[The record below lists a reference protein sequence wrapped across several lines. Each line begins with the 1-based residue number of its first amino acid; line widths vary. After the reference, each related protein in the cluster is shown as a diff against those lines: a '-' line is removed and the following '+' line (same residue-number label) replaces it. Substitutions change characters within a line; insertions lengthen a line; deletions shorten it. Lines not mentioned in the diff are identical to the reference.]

1 MKKKSIISSII
12 MILSAAT
19 VINLIAIMLILSG
32 CSTTAS
38 ETTSTPEVTST
49 SIAEEETIIPEVTPT
64 PEPTPEPTSEI
75 PEWLDP
81 SGTCFDIDFMSYFTE
96 GGFNVVEGDE
106 FDTNAYLNRAL
117 DEIVYAIFTTRGETQ
132 PTFNPNYLYVRFY
145 PFYENDPFGHSPF
158 CIEVE
163 VESTDGD
170 IFILQFLIY
179 TNYNGETKYLEL
191 AYNDPRC
198 HALFTAQI
206 KESAYLAYF
215 YEGMHGETMSITKY
229 PSYEDID
236 VILDAATG
244 LYQYS
249 FFDMSLN
256 TLDPTSS
263 PEHSFEFF
271 DPDYLNPN
279 AIIQSEPYEAVEI
292 EPGLWGIDFG
302 EGTESN
308 SSANTSYPDQSFHN
322 LESLGAEINGY
333 TFKLGGQTGLY
344 MLGYWT
350 VERSVDFGTGHVQ
363 MRSDDGIAWKCVT
376 SGPMYNSYWNLTSA
390 GWTSLY

>member
-1 MKKKSIISSII
+1 MKRKNISSILI
-12 MILSAAT
+12 SLLT
-19 VINLIAIMLILSG
+19 VMLILSG
-32 CSTTAS
+32 CSTTPS
-38 ETTSTPEVTST
+38 ESTSTPEVTSSST
-49 SIAEEETIIPEVTPT
+49 VEEKVTTPETVPTT
-64 PEPTPEPTSEI
+64 PEPTPEPTPEI

-81 SGTCFDIDFMSYFTE
+81 SGTCFDIDFMSYFNE
-96 GGFNVVEGDE
+96 GGFVVVEGDE
-106 FDTNAYLNRAL
+106 FDTNAYLNCTL
-117 DEIVYAIFTTRGETQ
+117 DEIMYAIFTTRGETQ

-145 PFYENDPFGHSPF
+145 PFYENDPFEHNPF

-198 HALFTAQI
+198 NAIFTAQI

-215 YEGMHGETMSITKY
+215 YEGIRGEMMSITKFN
-229 PSYEDID
+229 SYEDIESNPSN
-236 VILDAATG
+236 AAG
-244 LYQYS
+244 LYQYD

-263 PEHSFEFF
+263 PEHSFGFF

-292 EPGLWGIDFG
+292 EPGLWKIDFG
-302 EGTESN
+302 DNSESN
-308 SSANTSYPDQSFHN
+308 TSTSSSYSDQSFYN
-322 LESLGAEINGY
+322 LESLGAKIDGY
-333 TFKLGGQTGLY
+333 TFNLNGQRGNY

-350 VERSVDFGTGHVQ
+350 AERSVDFGTGHVQ
-363 MRSDDGIAWKCVT
+363 MRSDDGLTWRCVT
-376 SGPMYNSYWNLTSA
+376 SGPMYDSYWSLTSA

>member
-1 MKKKSIISSII
+1 MKHKSIIFSII
-12 MILSAAT
+12 ISLLA
-19 VINLIAIMLILSG
+19 NMLILSG
-32 CSTTAS
+32 CSATPT
-38 ETTSTPEVTST
+38 ETTSTPEVSST
-49 SIAEEETIIPEVTPT
+49 SIVEEDTVIPEVTPA
-64 PEPTPEPTSEI
+64 PEPTPEPTPEI

-81 SGTCFDIDFMSYFTE
+81 SGTCFDIDFMSYFNE
-96 GGFNVVEGDE
+96 GGFSVIEGDE
-106 FDTNAYLNRAL
+106 FDTNAYLNCTL
-117 DEIVYAIFTTRGETQ
+117 DKIMYAIFITRGETQ
-132 PTFNPNYLYVRFY
+132 PIFNPEYLYVRFY
-145 PFYENDPFGHSPF
+145 PFYENDPFEYSPF

-170 IFILQFLIY
+170 IFILQFLLY

-198 HALFTAQI
+198 NAIFTAQI

-215 YEGMHGETMSITKY
+215 YEGLDGELMSITKFN
-229 PSYEDID
+229 SYEDIEPD
-236 VILDAATG
+236 PSNAAG
-244 LYQYS
+244 LYQYD

-263 PEHSFEFF
+263 PEHAFGFF

-279 AIIQSEPYEAVEI
+279 AIIRSEPYEAVEI
-292 EPGLWGIDFG
+292 EPDLWGIDFG
-302 EGTESN
+302 EGIESN
-308 SSANTSYPDQSFHN
+308 SPENTSSYPDQSFHN
-322 LESLGAEINGY
+322 LETLGAEINGY

-363 MRSDDGIAWKCVT
+363 MRSDDGITWKCVT

>member
-1 MKKKSIISSII
+1 MKKKSIISSI
-12 MILSAAT
+12 
-19 VINLIAIMLILSG
+19 INLIAIMLILSG
-32 CSTTAS
+32 CSATPI

-64 PEPTPEPTSEI
+64 PEPAPEPTPEI

-81 SGTCFDIDFMSYFTE
+81 SGTCFNIDFMSYFNE
-96 GGFNVVEGDE
+96 GGFIVVEGDE
-106 FDTNAYLNRAL
+106 FDTNAYLNRTL
-117 DEIVYAIFTTRGETQ
+117 DEIMYAIFTTRGETQ
-132 PTFNPNYLYVRFY
+132 PTFDPNYLYVRFY
-145 PFYENDPFGHSPF
+145 PFYENDPFEHNPF

-198 HALFTAQI
+198 NAIFTAQI
-206 KESAYLAYF
+206 KESAYLAYY
-215 YEGMHGETMSITKY
+215 YEGIRGETMSITKY

-236 VILDAATG
+236 VILDAATD

-263 PEHSFEFF
+263 PEHSFGFF

-292 EPGLWGIDFG
+292 EPGLWEIDFG
-302 EGTESN
+302 EGIESN
-308 SSANTSYPDQSFHN
+308 SSANASSYPDQSFYN
-322 LESLGAEINGY
+322 LESLGAKINGY

-344 MLGYWT
+344 MLGYWAA
-350 VERSVDFGTGHVQ
+350 ERSVDFGTGHVQ
-363 MRSDDGIAWKCVT
+363 MRSYDGLTWECVT
-376 SGPMYNSYWNLTSA
+376 SGALYNTYWSLTSA

>member
-1 MKKKSIISSII
+1 MKRKINISSILI
-12 MILSAAT
+12 SLLT
-19 VINLIAIMLILSG
+19 VTLILSG
-32 CSTTAS
+32 CSTTPS
-38 ETTSTPEVTST
+38 ESTSTPIVEEEVTT
-49 SIAEEETIIPEVTPT
+49 PETVPTT
-64 PEPTPEPTSEI
+64 PEPTPEPTPEI
-75 PEWLDP
+75 TEWLDP
-81 SGTCFDIDFMSYFTE
+81 SGTCFDIDFMSYFNE
-96 GGFNVVEGDE
+96 GGFVVEGDE
-106 FDTNAYLNRAL
+106 FDTNAYLNRTL
-117 DEIVYAIFTTRGETQ
+117 DEIMYAIFITRGETQ

-145 PFYENDPFGHSPF
+145 PFYENDPFEHSPF

-170 IFILQFLIY
+170 IFILQFLLY

-198 HALFTAQI
+198 NAIFTAQI

-215 YEGMHGETMSITKY
+215 YEGLNGELMSITKFN
-229 PSYEDID
+229 SYEDIEPD
-236 VILDAATG
+236 PSNAAG
-244 LYQYS
+244 LYQYD
-249 FFDMSLN
+249 FFSMSLN

-263 PEHSFEFF
+263 PEHAFGFF

-279 AIIQSEPYEAVEI
+279 VINQSEPYEAVEI

-302 EGTESN
+302 EGSESN
-308 SSANTSYPDQSFHN
+308 SSANASSYPDQSFHN

-350 VERSVDFGTGHVQ
+350 AERSVDFGTGHVQ
-363 MRSDDGIAWKCVT
+363 MRSDDGLTWRCVT
-376 SGPMYNSYWNLTSA
+376 SGPMYDSYWSLTSA